1 MHRAC
6 HNDVVGHLADE
17 EWCPWST
24 SWWIHKKRANTD
36 TSRALVRGG
45 HDASYP
51 RAEKMGEIAY
61 GLRSPKELDIYFLPC
76 GYKIDETW
84 YTSFDHGQDHRT
96 QEIRIEEKGGVDV
109 TSKGAL
115 ISKGVIILMEYYIIF
130 LRTQLTWQYREL
142 PTKEVKIKRR
152 YYKSISVCKGVMIWR
167 EAPHR
172 GLRQSHTILPLA
184 TWHRSLVAIEVARA
198 WAHKMLT
205 HLSYSK
211 SRRLLARSVH

>member
-1 MHRAC
+1 MPSVHKLMNPQEESQ
-6 HNDVVGHLADE
+6 HGHVE
-17 EWCPWST
+17 ST
-24 SWWIHKKRANTD
+24 STR
-36 TSRALVRGG
+36 R
-45 HDASYP
+45 
-51 RAEKMGEIAY
+51 
-61 GLRSPKELDIYFLPC
+61 
-76 GYKIDETW
+76 TW
-84 YTSFDHGQDHRT
+84 C
-96 QEIRIEEKGGVDV
+96 I
-109 TSKGAL
+109 
-115 ISKGVIILMEYYIIF
+115 ISKGGEDGGDRLRITITDRVRYLLPTLWLQDRWDLIHLIRPRTRPSNTRNKNRRKRRSRCNFQGCIDFQGWNHFDGILHYFFTE
-130 LRTQLTWQYREL
+130 TVNNTQYREL

-172 GLRQSHTILPLA
+172 GLRQSHTILPLV